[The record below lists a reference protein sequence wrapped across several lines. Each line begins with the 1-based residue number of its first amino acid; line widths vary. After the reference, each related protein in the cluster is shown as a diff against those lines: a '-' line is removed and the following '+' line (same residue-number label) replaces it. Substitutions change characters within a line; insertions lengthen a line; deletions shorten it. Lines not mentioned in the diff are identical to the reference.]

1 MIESDLASAVLD
13 SCVLYPPGLR
23 NLFLWLAVKEVCFPR
38 WTEAIHEEWIRNS
51 LENDA
56 RKNNPPLLSREK
68 LERTRDL
75 MNRNADRSVVTDY
88 EHWIPGISLPDP
100 DDRHVLAAA
109 IESESSWIVT
119 FNQRHFPAS
128 ALSAYGV
135 EAILPD
141 TFLCKLFEDNPN
153 GFLRAVEGLR
163 NSLKN
168 PPLSGEQLLQNWRN
182 VGLPRLAELLQVHWL
197 GR

>member
-23 NLFLWLAVKEVCFPR
+23 NLFLWLAVEEVYFPR
-38 WTEAIHEEWIRNS
+38 WTEAIHEEWIRNA

-56 RKNNPPLLSREK
+56 RKNHPPLLSREK

-75 MNRNADRSVVTDY
+75 MNRNADRSVVTGF
-88 EHWIPGISLPDP
+88 EHWIPRISLPDP

-109 IESESSWIVT
+109 IESESSYIVT
-119 FNQRHFPAS
+119 FNLRHFPAS
-128 ALSAYGV
+128 ALSAHGV
-135 EAILPD
+135 EAIHPD
-141 TFLCKLFEDNPN
+141 SFLCKLFEDNPN
-153 GFLRAVEGLR
+153 GFLRAVEALR

-168 PPLSGEQLLQNWRN
+168 PPLSGQQLLKNWRKA
-182 VGLPRLAELLQVHWL
+182 GLPRLVEQLQVHWL
-197 GR
+197 GI